1 MIFPADLVNFARWRQ
16 ECTNG
21 WTVESTRRLAEKW
34 HVDHSAVRASRD
46 RLADLGWL
54 LVLPR
59 KSRTKDEDQPVWISE
74 LYDPDLEMVELDG
87 SSLSYATSRL
97 RPSGAQMSSATGLGI
112 EAIDAAALREYLRAH
127 PASQSVTLS
136 LEHLHQLFSTR
147 PCRRPSGCRL
157 DGGDRRCARGGGH
170 TQLRASSRP
179 STSSHVRCCCERL
192 AAPAPSFLTELR
204 VARARRRR
212 RALLDLMSPH
222 HPVDFNLVRLRPHD
236 VYLIHF
242 PKEGCFKVGLTHST
256 SHRINQFSRHGG
268 IVVDRVTVDNKFL
281 AEIIEVDVLA
291 LTEDWHRLGDRE
303 RPGKGYTEM
312 WSDRGPTVD
321 LERVKLQTTQ
331 LVTLIGDLLDGGLW

>member
-1 MIFPADLVNFARWRQ
+1 
-16 ECTNG
+16 
-21 WTVESTRRLAEKW
+21 
-34 HVDHSAVRASRD
+34 
-46 RLADLGWL
+46 
-54 LVLPR
+54 
-59 KSRTKDEDQPVWISE
+59 
-74 LYDPDLEMVELDG
+74 MVELDG

-97 RPSGAQMSSATGLGI
+97 RPSGAQMSSANGLGI
-112 EAIDAAALREYLRAH
+112 EAIDAAALRDYLRAH

-136 LEHLHQLFSTR
+136 LEHLHQLLHPTVPAAQRMSTGWWR
-147 PCRRPSGCRL
+147 QTVR
-157 DGGDRRCARGGGH
+157 
-170 TQLRASSRP
+170 SRWW
-179 STSSHVRCCCERL
+179 SYATEGFVAAIDIEQREVLFKRL
-192 AAPAPSFLTELR
+192 AAPAPSLTELR

-222 HPVDFNLVRLRPHD
+222 HPADFNLVRLRPHD

-242 PKEGCFKVGLTHST
+242 PTEGCFKVGLTHST

-321 LERVKLQTTQ
+321 LERVKLQTTDP
-331 LVTLIGDLLDGGLW
+331 VTLIGDLLDGGLW